1 MLLPKC
7 LSYKREK
14 LECTRDIPSWLE
26 PEDWPLA
33 SKKNNSKMFT
43 KPQKFCWDL
52 VTTPT
57 VNFSLCWIPY
67 LWLLQRSCSQEHC
80 SKLTVVKSVSLLQK
94 RPNVTAQMSSAE
106 LDLRHNTLSA
116 EAGLITFSMSQIWRP
131 YLLSLDIILKGLLY
145 SLPDVYLV
153 CFCLLIISITF
164 CSFNDFSH
172 KLLGISVSD
181 T

>member
-1 MLLPKC
+1 MYSGYSILAGTRRLTSCLKEEQLQNVHKTPEILLRPCDYTNFQLFPLLDPISMTPPKE
-7 LSYKREK
+7 LFPRA
-14 LECTRDIPSWLE
+14 L
-26 PEDWPLA
+26 
-33 SKKNNSKMFT
+33 
-43 KPQKFCWDL
+43 
-52 VTTPT
+52 
-57 VNFSLCWIPY
+57 
-67 LWLLQRSCSQEHC
+67 H